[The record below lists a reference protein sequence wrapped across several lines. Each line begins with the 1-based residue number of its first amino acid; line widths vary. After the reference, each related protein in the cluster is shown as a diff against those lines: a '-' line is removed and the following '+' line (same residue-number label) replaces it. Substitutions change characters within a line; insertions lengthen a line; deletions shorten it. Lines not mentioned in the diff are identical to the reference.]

1 MSNLLSNASMHTP
14 AGVSVT
20 TAIRVPPDT
29 ANGTIELTVC
39 DDGPG
44 IDESLMPEVFNRFV
58 RTDDS
63 RSHEHS
69 STGLG
74 LSIVASITEAH
85 GGTVEVMSRPG
96 GTRLLIRMPA
106 ADQLDAA
113 DHEQPEL
120 PC

>member
-1 MSNLLSNASMHTP
+1 VWVDGDRERLHQVGSNLLSNASTHTP

-20 TAIRVPPDT
+20 TAIRILPDT
-29 ANGTIELTVC
+29 VRA
-39 DDGPG
+39 DDYW
-44 IDESLMPEVFNRFV
+44 
-58 RTDDS
+58 
-63 RSHEHS
+63 SHEHS

-74 LSIVASITEAH
+74 LSLVASITEAH
-85 GGTVEVMSRPG
+85 RGTVEVMSRPG
-96 GTRLLIRMPA
+96 ATRFLIRMPA